1 MPTMERYGL
10 AFAVPL
16 LATVVL
22 TPFAGRLADLWG
34 PIRVMRASLFLSGA
48 VLLAFPFARG
58 GAALL
63 VALKVTPLIETATHP
78 AGAGSPRAMRR
89 SLALLAPALS
99 LACGLA
105 PALVL
110 RMLRV

>member
-1 MPTMERYGL
+1 LARSGWPPTARFAGVTL
-10 AFAVPL
+10 AVIAALQTSLAWGL
-16 LATVVL
+16 LA
-22 TPFAGRLADLWG
+22 
-34 PIRVMRASLFLSGA
+34 
-48 VLLAFPFARG
+48 
-58 GAALL
+58 AALL